1 MQINLAKGV
10 KLHVMPT
17 EKFKTVTITIKFK
30 EILDAGHM
38 TKRTLISNLINTNSQ
53 HYPTQTDF
61 RNALSEL
68 YGARLST
75 SVSKKG
81 KYHIISVSM
90 SIVNEKYLREK
101 DILEKAIALLEN
113 ILYYP
118 NAYHEAFHSETFKRE
133 INNLRDEY
141 EAIYDDKQDYSAI
154 ALNELYFDTEE
165 QKIPSFGREEDLNA
179 ITPENLYKAYK
190 RMLYKN
196 EIDIFVL
203 GDVMEENIFNTFKR
217 FKFADREINTQN
229 PFYKLKKANGIK
241 RKTEK
246 QDLTQA
252 RYNLAFNT
260 NIFYHQNNYYVGQVF
275 NGLFGGYPHSK
286 LFMNVREKE
295 SLAYTI
301 SSGIDT
307 FTGSMFVYS
316 GIDQK
321 EASHVKKIV
330 LRELDALI
338 QGDFNEDAM
347 KQTKE
352 LLKNSLYHSADNANS
367 MIESAYASMII
378 REPQMRIEE
387 WVERI
392 EGVTKAEVMN
402 AAKEVQLKAEF
413 LLIGKEE

>member
-1 MQINLAKGV
+1 
-10 KLHVMPT
+10 
-17 EKFKTVTITIKFK
+17 
-30 EILDAGHM
+30 
-38 TKRTLISNLINTNSQ
+38 
-53 HYPTQTDF
+53 
-61 RNALSEL
+61 
-68 YGARLST
+68 
-75 SVSKKG
+75 
-81 KYHIISVSM
+81 
-90 SIVNEKYLREK
+90 
-101 DILEKAIALLEN
+101 
-113 ILYYP
+113 
-118 NAYHEAFHSETFKRE
+118 
-133 INNLRDEY
+133 
-141 EAIYDDKQDYSAI
+141 
-154 ALNELYFDTEE
+154 
-165 QKIPSFGREEDLNA
+165 
-179 ITPENLYKAYK
+179 
-190 RMLYKN
+190 MLYKN

-203 GDVMEENIFNTFKR
+203 GDVIEENIFNKFKR

-229 PFYKLKKANGIK
+229 PFYKLKKATDIK

-260 NIFYHQNNYYVGQVF
+260 NIFYHQSNYYVGQVF

-321 EASHVKKIV
+321 EASHVRKIV

-338 QGDFNEDAM
+338 QGDFNDDVM

-367 MIESAYASMII
+367 MIERAYASMII

-387 WVERI
+387 WAERI

-402 AAKEVQLKAEF
+402 AAKEVQLRAEF